1 MDFAP
6 LFSVGVQKKKRLSSL
21 YFKWQFSEFLTD
33 FIRKQIKH
41 YFMINLT
48 LNSEGMVK
56 LGPKVVDVLYGR
68 PLFVL
73 KVRSFLCI
81 FSLKRFEQL
90 WMELWMESGLSN
102 VHVIIFSFLFKAIP
116 KQNRVVTKSS
126 KNVCLKYF
134 LWKLNHRILK
144 SNFYFHKI
152 FVSSFKFGFTL
163 LKDYGS

>member
-1 MDFAP
+1 MLKKGTNLVWGGRIKIIDV
-6 LFSVGVQKKKRLSSL
+6 LFHKLPMFVDMG
-21 YFKWQFSEFLTD
+21 
-33 FIRKQIKH
+33 
-41 YFMINLT
+41 
-48 LNSEGMVK
+48 EGGVK

-144 SNFYFHKI
+144 FNFYFHKI